1 MSSSHVSESQS
12 NRRTR
17 RSLRSPILNWQTTVL
32 LGLSIWMGCSVVL
45 DLVIMPTLYG
55 AGMMKQSA
63 FASAGYSLFWV
74 FNRIE
79 LVFAALVLTG
89 VLALYSMLR
98 PTGQMGKW
106 AITLAVFL
114 LAIPLIYTYALTPS
128 MSALGLEFVPF
139 DLSELRQAIPVTMDQ
154 LHRDYFGLEALK
166 FGLAGGLLVLS
177 YRLLPA
183 EQY

>member
-1 MSSSHVSESQS
+1 MSTHLSESQAK
-12 NRRTR
+12 RRTR
-17 RSLRSPILNWQTTVL
+17 RSFQSPILNWQTTVL
-32 LGLSIWMGCSVVL
+32 LGLSIWMGCSLVL

-55 AGMMKQSA
+55 AGMMQQSG
-63 FASAGYSLFWV
+63 FASAGYSIFWM

-89 VLALYSMLR
+89 VLALFSLLQPVGR
-98 PTGQMGKW
+98 VGKW
-106 AITLAVFL
+106 AIALSVFL
-114 LAIPLIYTYALTPS
+114 MAIPLIYTYALTPT
-128 MSALGLEFVPF
+128 MSALGLEFIPF
-139 DLSELRQAIPVTMDQ
+139 DLSDLHQAVPPTMNQ

-166 FGLAGGLLVLS
+166 FGLSGALFFLC

>member
-1 MSSSHVSESQS
+1 MSTHVSDAQAK
-12 NRRTR
+12 R
-17 RSLRSPILNWQTTVL
+17 RSRRSFQSPIFNWQNIVL
-32 LGLSIWMGCSVVL
+32 LGLSIWMSCSVVL

-55 AGMMKQSA
+55 AGLMQQNG
-63 FASAGYSLFWV
+63 FAAAGYSMFWI

-89 VLALYSMLR
+89 VLALYSLIQPSGR
-98 PTGQMGKW
+98 VGKW
-106 AITLAVFL
+106 AIALSVFL
-114 LAIPLIYTYALTPS
+114 FAIPLIYTYALTPT

-139 DLSELRQAIPVTMDQ
+139 DLSEIHRAVPAGMNS

-166 FGLAGGLLVLS
+166 FGLAGALFVLC
-177 YRLLPA
+177 YRLLPS

>member
-1 MSSSHVSESQS
+1 
-12 NRRTR
+12 
-17 RSLRSPILNWQTTVL
+17 
-32 LGLSIWMGCSVVL
+32 MGCSVVL

-55 AGMMKQSA
+55 AGMMKQSG

-74 FNRIE
+74 FNRVE

-89 VLALYSMLR
+89 VLALYSLLR
-98 PTGQMGKW
+98 PMGQVGKW
-106 AITLAVFL
+106 AIALAVFL
-114 LAIPLIYTYALTPS
+114 FAIPMIYAYALTPS

-139 DLSELRQAIPVTMDQ
+139 DLSNLHQTVPVAMDQ

-166 FGLAGGLLVLS
+166 LGLAGGLFVLC
-177 YRLLPA
+177 YRLLPT